1 MLGKT
6 VLCNN
11 EGEQWYVWCVVI
23 LVDYEEIRVVN
34 DLDGCWFHIE
44 EKCK

>member
-6 VLCNN
+6 VLNVTMRENN
-11 EGEQWYVWCVVI
+11 GMSVVI

-34 DLDGCWFHIE
+34 DLDGWG
-44 EKCK
+44 

>member
-6 VLCNN
+6 ILYVTMRENN
-11 EGEQWYVWCVVI
+11 GMSVVI

-34 DLDGCWFHIE
+34 DLDGWG
-44 EKCK
+44 